1 MAGISLKDGMPVFIF
16 AGKTQER
23 FTFAN
28 DSFGSNPYLN
38 LYLLHG
44 KTTRNQGLK
53 YRICF

>member
-38 LYLLHG
+38 LHLLHG
-44 KTTRNQGLK
+44 KTARNQGLK
-53 YRICF
+53 Y